1 MERAACPSATFR
13 DYLFVDCRCKRLLSR
28 AQPQNSDELKSLGRC
43 RMFSRGI
50 DKSWRSARVSCRRC
64 RWALELILEKILW
77 TSDLSVISACLSSQ
91 KAASATKFQ
100 PQRRLLE
107 THKTGSIAITPVN
120 HLRPSHRHSTSTH
133 SSRSSGCPFATFSAI
148 SGLRSLFS
156 DEASIG

>member
-1 MERAACPSATFR
+1 MERAACPSATVR

-77 TSDLSVISACLSSQ
+77 TSNLSEIYVCLCSR
-91 KAASATKFQ
+91 KAASATKSQ
-100 PQRRLLE
+100 
-107 THKTGSIAITPVN
+107 TPKGT
-120 HLRPSHRHSTSTH
+120 RHSQNGNHTTHTLDQKAIPPQSTLHSQTSTV
-133 SSRSSGCPFATFSAI
+133 SPRSPF
-148 SGLRSLFS
+148 
-156 DEASIG
+156 